1 MLFEYYSTSFICVIQ
16 IKLGKY
22 FVKYDGIR
30 LDNLFIVNYS
40 YLCYR
45 FIDIRDHAFVR
56 LLYLRVLI
64 LFIQYIYKT
73 SYMYIYIQ
81 NIKTHSLINS
91 ESLTQRMFV
100 IERDS
105 VD

>member
-73 SYMYIYIQ
+73 SYMYIYTKHQ
-81 NIKTHSLINS
+81 NTFFNQFR
-91 ESLTQRMFV
+91 ES
-100 IERDS
+100 DS
-105 VD
+105 TNVCH

>member
-64 LFIQYIYKT
+64 SFIQYIYKT
-73 SYMYIYIQ
+73 SYITCIYTKHPNAFFNQFTIELQ
-81 NIKTHSLINS
+81 FR
-91 ESLTQRMFV
+91 ES
-100 IERDS
+100 DS
-105 VD
+105 TNVCH